1 MPDILLAMVDLGMLY
16 FYGLGVRQSY
26 AKAKKLFEKAS
37 QHNNNEAQLLLGELY
52 ERGLGVKKNDT
63 IAKEWYGKSC
73 DNGNQSG
80 CNSYRRLHL
89 R

>member
-1 MPDILLAMVDLGMLY
+1 MVDLGMLY

-26 AKAKKLFEKAS
+26 AKGKKLVEKAS
-37 QHNNNEAQLLLGELY
+37 QQNKNEAQLLLGELY